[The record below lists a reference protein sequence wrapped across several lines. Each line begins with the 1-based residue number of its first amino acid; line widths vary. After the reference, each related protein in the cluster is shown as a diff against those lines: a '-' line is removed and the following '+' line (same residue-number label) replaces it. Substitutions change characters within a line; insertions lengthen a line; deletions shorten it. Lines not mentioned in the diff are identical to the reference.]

1 VHVNPGGEPERD
13 DTGLPPVDIE
23 VPDDA
28 RELDRDVQAYY
39 REQRARRRQQRSR
52 RFHLVLARD
61 SMVVPLLICCLVFA
75 LVSGTLLTLFTA
87 TSIDQNLPGAHRTAG
102 QLPPS
107 KRPTSP
113 ALAPAVTAAPSL
125 ASTPVTVG
133 RTRHA
138 LGSLRPAVLLV
149 VAADCQLC
157 TEAVRHLTAYATAVG
172 ATTYLL
178 YTVSTEARARE
189 LLADIGPGLR
199 PAADTTGSLDT
210 SYGHAGLT
218 AIMVTRAGSVSYEND
233 LQGQADLEGVLR
245 AGKL

>member
-39 REQRARRRQQRSR
+39 REQRARRRQQRSHR
-52 RFHLVLARD
+52 IHGVLARD

-87 TSIDQNLPGAHRTAG
+87 TSIDQNLPGA
-102 QLPPS
+102 
-107 KRPTSP
+107 
-113 ALAPAVTAAPSL
+113 PAVTAAPGL
-125 ASTPVTVG
+125 ASTPVIVG

-149 VAADCQLC
+149 VATDCQSC
-157 TEAVRHLTAYATAVG
+157 TEAVRHLTAAATAAG
-172 ATTYLL
+172 APTYLL
-178 YTVSTEARARE
+178 YTASTEARARA
-189 LLADIGPGLR
+189 LVADIGPRLR

-218 AIMVTRAGSVSYEND
+218 AIMVTRAGSVSYEKE
-233 LQGQADLEGVLR
+233 LQGQADLAGVLR